1 MVDSAVALCRAICRT
16 TLAIVVVLSHHMFES
31 LTNPSGR
38 LLKPMDRISEILLG
52 LIMALTFTCSLSCN
66 LAWGIIDAVFYLMAH
81 FSAQG
86 RGILRLEAVRT
97 IADPAVAHRVIAD
110 ALPPLLASVL
120 SPADFEVMR
129 QKLKGLPAPPAR
141 PWLHREQWLGASRLL
156 FRGVSTLPVVL
167 PFVFVDDPRL
177 ALRTSN
183 LIAVVLLFV
192 VGYRFGYYAGHH
204 PLRMGFAMVALAG
217 VMVGITAFSSASP
230 TKRWTSQPTS

>member
-38 LLKPMDRISEILLG
+38 LLEPMDRISEILLG
-52 LIMALTFTCSLSCN
+52 LIMALTFTCSFSVAGAARGEVRTMLIGALSCN
-66 LAWGIIDAVFYLMAH
+66 LAWGIIDAVFYLMAC
-81 FSAQG
+81 FSTQG

-141 PWLHREQWLGASRLL
+141 PWLHREQWLGAQPSSFSWWCPR
-156 FRGVSTLPVVL
+156 FRWCCHPCSWTILDSPCG
-167 PFVFVDDPRL
+167 R
-177 ALRTSN
+177 RT
-183 LIAVVLLFV
+183 
-192 VGYRFGYYAGHH
+192 
-204 PLRMGFAMVALAG
+204 
-217 VMVGITAFSSASP
+217 
-230 TKRWTSQPTS
+230 